1 VTIKHHLDDATLVS
15 YAGGSLDEA
24 FTIVVAAHLAS
35 CGECRA
41 RVRMLERA
49 GGSLLEDEP
58 AVPFNGNSFD
68 RLMSRVNAREGESI
82 RSKAT
87 ATADDVLPLPLAR
100 LVGGGVD
107 RIAWKTVAPG
117 IATSRLPMS
126 AGANSSL
133 IFMRIAPGKKVPEH
147 GHGGMEMTLV
157 LQGSY
162 RDVLGRFG
170 PGDVADLD
178 QDVEHQPIVDSDVPC
193 ICVVATESPTR
204 FKGFFSRLL
213 QPLVGI

>member
-1 VTIKHHLDDATLVS
+1 MTIKHHLDDATLVS

-24 FTIVVAAHLAS
+24 FTTIVAAHLAS
-35 CGECRA
+35 CDVCRA

-58 AVPFNGNSFD
+58 AVPLNANSFD
-68 RLMSRVNAREGESI
+68 RLMSRVNAGEGESI
-82 RSKAT
+82 RSRAVST
-87 ATADDVLPLPLAR
+87 SDDVLPLPLAR

-126 AGANSSL
+126 DGANSSL
-133 IFMRIAPGKKVPEH
+133 ILMRIAPGKKVPEH